1 MCKSRLML
9 RVVPARSRNQWLF
22 LVRALYLVLRNVT
35 LFNFASPVM
44 ASMDYAALCIL
55 FPYEQSISLT
65 AISILWTQGPSIV
78 VVA

>member
-22 LVRALYLVLRNVT
+22 LVRSLYLVLRNVT

-44 ASMDYAALCIL
+44 AFSDYAGSYKQPHVNNSSTDSYLKHLDSCALNL
-55 FPYEQSISLT
+55 R
-65 AISILWTQGPSIV
+65 
-78 VVA
+78 